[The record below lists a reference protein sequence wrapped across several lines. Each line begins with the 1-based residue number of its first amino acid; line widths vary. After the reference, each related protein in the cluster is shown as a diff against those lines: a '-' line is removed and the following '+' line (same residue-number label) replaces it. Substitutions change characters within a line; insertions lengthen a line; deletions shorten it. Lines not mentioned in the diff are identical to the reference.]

1 MSSSK
6 ILPGCLVSLAAVV
19 VFFFSW
25 VALPSVRSEQEVK
38 KLLARQQQAFEED
51 QKLARD
57 PERNAFI
64 DPQLA
69 PFWGR
74 KSVESKSQSN
84 AAEAVSGLLVFGFLG
99 RPGDQDARLAS
110 LWKGK
115 DAGLRKAVADFEAF
129 LPVLRKTIERPC
141 FILPT
146 AQPPDFASELSN
158 FVAQRSIAHALSAY
172 AEVKLADGKP
182 AAALDASLDILAF
195 SRLLVG
201 QKAHPLISAMVASAV
216 QATGQVTLS
225 YVLQSAPLL
234 KEAELRKA
242 LEVLKSSAVDRELG
256 LQAMEYELWVAQNS
270 FQKSPETGILK
281 GPLMRAPGVWRR
293 EWRLFQNDYYPFVEA
308 ARTRQPFNTNWVNQ
322 LSLLNW
328 FLGQHSLTS
337 QSLLPNFERVM
348 NLLEIS
354 RQRQDFL
361 HLYVE
366 LLLQKRLG
374 RLAKELSPQ
383 WLGKLDPN
391 HLTYRVEKGEPHLEY
406 DLDSGLAK
414 ALPRASAPG
423 RGSARWEN
431 LMRPHW
437 AIPVAP

>member
-6 ILPGCLVSLAAVV
+6 ILPGCLLSLVAVV

-25 VALPSVRSEQEVK
+25 VALPSVRSEEEVK
-38 KLLARQQQAFEED
+38 KLLARQQQAFEDD

-64 DPQLA
+64 QPQLA

-74 KSVESKSQSN
+74 KSVEYKSQSN
-84 AAEAVSGLLVFGFLG
+84 AADIVSGLRVFGFL
-99 RPGDQDARLAS
+99 RKPDDQAMQLAS
-110 LWKGK
+110 LWKSK
-115 DAGLRKAVADFEAF
+115 DAALLKAVGDFEAF
-129 LPVLRKTIERPC
+129 QPVLRKTVERPC
-141 FILPT
+141 FILPC
-146 AQPPDFASELSN
+146 AQPPDFESEPANFLS
-158 FVAQRSIAHALSAY
+158 QRSIAQALSAY

-182 AAALDASLDILAF
+182 AAALEASLEILAL
-195 SRLLVG
+195 SRLLVA
-201 QKAHPLISAMVASAV
+201 QKAHPLISAMVASAI
-216 QATGQVTLS
+216 QTTGQETLS
-225 YVLQSAPLL
+225 YVLQSAPPL

-242 LEVLKSSAVDRELG
+242 LEALKSSAVDRELG

-270 FQKSPETGILK
+270 FQKSPETGLLK

-293 EWRLFQNDYYPFVEA
+293 EWRLYQNDYYPFVEA
-308 ARTRQPFNTNWVNQ
+308 ARARQPFNTNWVNQ
-322 LSLLNW
+322 FSLLKW
-328 FLGQHSLTS
+328 FMGQHSLAS

-348 NLLEIS
+348 NLLEVS

-374 RLAKELSPQ
+374 HLPKELSPQ

-414 ALPRASAPG
+414 ALPQASAPS

-431 LMRPHW
+431 LMRPRW